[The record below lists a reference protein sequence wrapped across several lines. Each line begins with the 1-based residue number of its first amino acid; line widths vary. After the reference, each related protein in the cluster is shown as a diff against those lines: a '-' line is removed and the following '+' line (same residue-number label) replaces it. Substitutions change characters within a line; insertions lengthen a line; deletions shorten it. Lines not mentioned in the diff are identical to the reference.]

1 MLEPIGANVCQPEW
15 LEPIGAICAPARV
28 LKPSGAI
35 CVPARVLEPSRGY
48 VCQTKLL
55 EPFGAM
61 CVSAR
66 EWLVPRR
73 GGGGLYVSARVAGAQ
88 QSHLCVSQGGC
99 SPEWVVCL
107 PARAA

>member
-1 MLEPIGANVCQPEW
+1 MPARVLEPIGANVCQPEW

-73 GGGGLYVSARVAGAQ
+73 GGGTV
-88 QSHLCVSQGGC
+88 CVSQSGW
-99 SPEWVVCL
+99 SPTEPSMCQPGWL
-107 PARAA
+107 